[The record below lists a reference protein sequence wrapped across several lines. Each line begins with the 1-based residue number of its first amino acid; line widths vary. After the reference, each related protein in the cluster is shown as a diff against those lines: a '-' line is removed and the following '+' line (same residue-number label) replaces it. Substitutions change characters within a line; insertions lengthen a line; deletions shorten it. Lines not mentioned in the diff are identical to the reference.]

1 MKICSTI
8 SNSDQKILWNITV
21 FQNSFWW
28 RECGMFCRIFSVLR
42 DTFEFSWIL
51 PDVILFSSQS
61 IVNLIYLCNIISA
74 WNLAFHFKR
83 NGRNFRIFFGNFMN
97 IKKQTFQI
105 TCITGSIIK
114 NYQFFDISLIKYS
127 KPSSDIL
134 FVNKSLFAWGKKTIY
149 IIFNIIGTN
158 LYIYI

>member
-28 RECGMFCRIFSVLR
+28 RGCGMFCRIFSVLQ

-61 IVNLIYLCNIISA
+61 IVNPIYLCNVIST

-83 NGRNFRIFFGNFMN
+83 NGRNFRIFFRNFMN
-97 IKKQTFQI
+97 IKKQTLQI

-114 NYQFFDISLIKYS
+114 KYQFFNISLIKYS
-127 KPSSDIL
+127 KLSSDML
-134 FVNKSLFAWGKKTIY
+134 FVKKISFCMGKKTNIY
-149 IIFNIIGTN
+149 I
-158 LYIYI
+158 